1 MAGGDLTAYIDYD
14 TTKAKRS
21 LDDLET
27 KNRRTTSTIE
37 KEWEKAGENSAKM
50 FGPGNLLRAAFAGIG
65 AAVGIAA
72 AGLREYA
79 KYSEEA
85 AVATDRLASSRS
97 RLLRDIG
104 GDVVESGAADLPGD
118 GINFLRRAR
127 YIGAA
132 AFQRPL
138 DALISMSPLSIPFGG
153 GARDRINQQAGAIGG
168 YYDATDA
175 AVMRRAYIDR
185 AAKAGASSA
194 IAGGDRFAGQT
205 AAAQSELRRIALE
218 RSQITDDDLLAGE
231 KRRALML
238 EEIAAADQ
246 LNAIERE
253 RREDAERRAEAETKA
268 ADAAKRAAD
277 MAAKEQ
283 LAAMMAGERS
293 KDSFAFQERDL
304 RLDMMRAAGADG
316 VDAAAINLQFDRL
329 KYGVASD
336 SSISP
341 EERDSRRARLD
352 ELRAER
358 LALLGMESPEEAVRM
373 RSFAR
378 PGAIS
383 SGFAG
388 VTSIYRQAFAPPGA
402 TGPDPVKQISTDVRQ
417 ILRSVQGGQTA
428 RLG

>member
-27 KNRRTTSTIE
+27 KNRRTTSAIE

-79 KYSEEA
+79 KYSDEA
-85 AVATDRLASSRS
+85 AAATERLASSRS

-104 GDVVESGAADLPGD
+104 GDVVESGGVETIGD
-118 GINFLRRAR
+118 GINMLRRSR
-127 YIGAA
+127 YLAGAA
-132 AFQRPL
+132 VQHRLDFALSMLPEPL
-138 DALISMSPLSIPFGG
+138 PLVT
-153 GARDRINQQAGAIGG
+153 GARQRINQHANVIEG

-175 AVMRRAYIDR
+175 SVMRRQYIDR
-185 AAKAGASSA
+185 AAKAGLSSD

-205 AAAQSELRRIALE
+205 AAAEAELRRIALE

-231 KRRALML
+231 KRRALAL

-268 ADAAKRAAD
+268 ADAAKRVAD

-283 LAAMMAGERS
+283 LATMMAGERS

-329 KYGVASD
+329 KYGIASD
-336 SSISP
+336 TSISP

-373 RSFAR
+373 RTFAR
-378 PGAIS
+378 PGSIGG
-383 SGFAG
+383 GFAG

-402 TGPDPVKQISTDVRQ
+402 TSSDPVTQIRTDVQQ
-417 ILRSVQGGQTA
+417 IRKELQRGQVA